1 MKRIVLF
8 IVLMFACMNIYARV
22 TIMCDVVYE
31 ESVGKWSEF
40 RRTNVEFL
48 SGKEKGDILNQ
59 TKLYA
64 IIWYSQGE
72 CSVIKIDYDSPILSD
87 VDVSFIYYFLT
98 FDILNE
104 GRSGTQ
110 INDNGKNRKWRIYGK
125 DDNSFL
131 IDPIFSR
138 GDYRTYNDRVQKNKR
153 NGQIVKRQRPK
164 EELKST
170 GLIKGIVKYVSH
182 KEWYIVQ
189 TDDYYVGVTRNKLYV
204 FYGSIDVDDIVFAD
218 FHTKGKTSISNHT
231 QNTTRHYVIVEE
243 LFKNYTDC
251 FNYMK
256 KKYGE

>member
-64 IIWYSQGE
+64 IIWYSQSE
-72 CSVIKIDYDSPILSD
+72 CAVIKIDYDSPILSG

-104 GRSGTQ
+104 GRSRTQ

-131 IDPIFSR
+131 IDPMFSK
-138 GDYRTYNDRVQKNKR
+138 GDYRTYNDGVQKN
-153 NGQIVKRQRPK
+153 
-164 EELKST
+164 
-170 GLIKGIVKYVSH
+170 
-182 KEWYIVQ
+182 
-189 TDDYYVGVTRNKLYV
+189 NK
-204 FYGSIDVDDIVFAD
+204 
-218 FHTKGKTSISNHT
+218 
-231 QNTTRHYVIVEE
+231 
-243 LFKNYTDC
+243 
-251 FNYMK
+251 
-256 KKYGE
+256 